1 MYYAVALDPGGQ
13 QGVLLDLHQLLEAHL
28 VVLLVLILSPLP
40 LLEVVRVYESHDET
54 LPLVLFDLVRGVHE
68 HFLMVDLRE
77 ELDAG
82 FCVQSQG
89 LLHLSTRS
97 HQNIL
102 T

>member
-1 MYYAVALDPGGQ
+1 M
-13 QGVLLDLHQLLEAHL
+13 LDLHQLLEAHL
-28 VVLLVLILSPLP
+28 VVLLVLILAPLP
-40 LLEVVRVYESHDET
+40 FLEVVRVYETHDET
-54 LPLVLFDLVRGVHE
+54 LALVLFDLVRGVHE

-77 ELDAG
+77 ELYAG
-82 FCVQSQG
+82 FCVQTQG